1 MTSAVV
7 LAGGGSRRLRGSF
20 KPLIDLCGCP
30 MITYVLKAV
39 SDLASEVVVVVSS
52 EEQAEAIR
60 SSGALDGVGA
70 EVVLDLDIGPKC
82 PLLGLVSGLRALRG
96 DRAFVL
102 ACDTPLISKRVLS
115 FLGEILS
122 YMNAVVPR
130 WPNGFIEPLQAVY
143 RTGKAAR
150 ASLELLRSGGPYDMR
165 SFLAKLGRVRYVST
179 KVIEQLDPGLT
190 TFLNV
195 NTPADLRKAETILRA
210 RRACGR

>member
-1 MTSAVV
+1 MASAII
-7 LAGGGSRRLRGSF
+7 LAGGASRRLSGRF
-20 KPLIDLCGCP
+20 KAVLELCGRP
-30 MITYVLKAV
+30 MLSYVLEAV
-39 SDLASEVVVVVSS
+39 SGLAEETIVVVST
-52 EEQAEAIR
+52 EEQAEIL
-60 SSGALDGVGA
+60 SGLELPA
-70 EVVLDLDIGPKC
+70 EPRVVVDEEAGPKC
-82 PLLGLVSGLRALRG
+82 PLLGLTTGLRAA
-96 DRAFVL
+96 RADVALVL
-102 ACDTPLISKRVLS
+102 ACDMPLVSRAVLS
-115 FLGEILS
+115 FLLEVLS

>member
-1 MTSAVV
+1 
-7 LAGGGSRRLRGSF
+7 
-20 KPLIDLCGCP
+20 

-130 WPNGFIEPLQAVY
+130 WPNGFIEPLQAIY
-143 RTGKAAR
+143 RTGEAIR
-150 ASLELLRSGGPYDMR
+150 AGEEILRSGGPLDLG
-165 SFLAKLGRVRYVST
+165 SFLRALGRVRYVST
-179 KVIEQLDPGLT
+179 RILEELDPGLN

-195 NTPADLRKAETILRA
+195 NTPADLRRAEAVLRA
-210 RRACGR
+210 RGACKGR